1 MDKKEYIDRS
11 ELIKVIGTDTAP
23 FTTSMVFRHIR
34 NAPAADVVEVVH
46 CKDCIYY
53 RNKECESD
61 DFWSAR
67 CGKQISIQ
75 GENLNFCPACGA
87 AQTDEA
93 VQMVMER
100 LEALNNEG

>member
-23 FTTSMVFRHIR
+23 FTISMVFRHIR

-61 DFWSAR
+61 DFWSAL
-67 CGKQISIQ
+67 CGDDI
-75 GENLNFCPACGA
+75 GLHYVPEPDFYCACG
-87 AQTDEA
+87 
-93 VQMVMER
+93 ER
-100 LEALNNEG
+100 RNKK